1 MHWIALQPQLEAA
14 PTASLADPLTAL
26 GWWALQF
33 TPKVALLHGALLLEV
48 SGSTRL
54 WGGQAALM
62 RHIYTSNKPLALI
75 GYAQGATSLI
85 AYGRLL
91 AGRKLTPMQTQ
102 ASTVASAH
110 APTHASTVASVHAPT
125 HAPTYAP
132 DALPLSALMAAQAH
146 LPTLAR
152 LGCTR
157 WGELRALPRAGLAR
171 RFGQALV
178 DALDQAYGQRPDI
191 YPWLT
196 LPEVFEATLELPSQV
211 ENASAL
217 LFGARR
223 LLAQMQVWLQLRQRG
238 VLALELSWHM
248 DARRHTAKEGALVL
262 RTAEPKAGTEHLQ
275 RLLAER
281 LNQIT
286 LPAPV
291 LALRLRSLETQVLQG
306 VSASLLLEDAPQG
319 DTLAQLLERLG
330 ARLGVEKVLQLEPQA
345 DHRPEHMQ
353 AWVHASDALNSIA
366 ASPYSV
372 RARGLKSL
380 KPTKSPQ
387 SLPKGWASALQ
398 PTWLLA
404 QPRKLSVRQ
413 GRPYDQGPLTLL
425 AGPQRLESGWW
436 GAPLALSAAGV
447 AAQAKPKPQAQAQE
461 NENENEKV
469 AIKAKAATKAK
480 VDAATDASIYP
491 SIDPSAHALALSPVV
506 LRDYFLARN
515 QAAVLLWIYRERLGN
530 ARQAPSD
537 AWYLHGIFA

>member
-1 MHWIALQPQLEAA
+1 MHWIALQPQREAA
-14 PTASLADPLTAL
+14 PTALLADPLTAL

-33 TPKVALLHGALLLEV
+33 TPKVALLQGALLLEV

-62 RHIYTSNKPLALI
+62 RHIHTLNKPLALI

-85 AYGRLL
+85 AFARL
-91 AGRKLTPMQTQ
+91 TQ
-102 ASTVASAH
+102 ASTLSASASVQPDIS
-110 APTHASTVASVHAPT
+110 ASARTTKPLPT
-125 HAPTYAP
+125 AP
-132 DALPLSALMAAQAH
+132 DDFPLNTLLAAQAH

-196 LPEVFEATLELPSQV
+196 LPEVFEAALELPSQV

-223 LLAQMQVWLQLRQRG
+223 LLAQLQVWLQLRQRG

-262 RTAEPKAGTEHLQ
+262 RTAEPSAGTEHLQ

-291 LALRLRSLETQVLQG
+291 LGLRLRSLETQALKG
-306 VSASLLLEDAPQG
+306 VSASLLLEATPQG
-319 DTLAQLLERLG
+319 DTLAQLLERLS
-330 ARLGVEKVLQLEPQA
+330 ARLGVDKVLQLQPLA
-345 DHRPEHMQ
+345 DHRPEHSQ
-353 AWVHASDALNSIA
+353 AWISASSSLNSIA
-366 ASPYSV
+366 TGAYSQRAGGLDLGFCQKYLKRSKASL
-372 RARGLKSL
+372 A
-380 KPTKSPQ
+380 
-387 SLPKGWASALQ
+387 LPSGWASALQ

-404 QPRKLSVRQ
+404 QPKRLSVRQ
-413 GRPYDQGPLTLL
+413 GCPYDQGPLTLL
-425 AGPQRLESGWW
+425 AGPQRLETGWW
-436 GAPLALSAAGV
+436 ASPLAPPAAV
-447 AAQAKPKPQAQAQE
+447 ADAQA
-461 NENENEKV
+461 
-469 AIKAKAATKAK
+469 
-480 VDAATDASIYP
+480 DAP
-491 SIDPSAHALALSPVV
+491 ALSPVV

-515 QAAVLLWIYRERLGN
+515 EAAVMLWIFRERLSSS
-530 ARQAPSD
+530 RQAPSD